1 MRKVRLY
8 GWLAREF
15 GREFELEVRTPA
27 EAVRAL
33 CVVAPGF
40 KDAIRRDTRHLYRV
54 LVGAEILD
62 PEKQLHDPA
71 GDVIRLVPVVA
82 GAKDGFTR
90 VLVGAALIGLALW
103 NPMGWAA
110 IGAKGAW
117 GLQAVLGI
125 GISTGLGGVSQ
136 LLAKQPGFDPSL
148 SSGPK
153 DDPTFTFAG
162 PVNTQA
168 QGYPVPVAYGRIRV
182 GSAIVSGG
190 IDSQAFR
197 RDHGAPDEAG
207 TRGGN
212 GDTTPWVWAIAPK

>member
-15 GREFELEVRTPA
+15 GREFDLEVRTPA

-33 CVVAPGF
+33 CVVLPGF
-40 KDAIRRDTRHLYRV
+40 REAIRRDTRHLYRV
-54 LVGAEILD
+54 LVGSEILD
-62 PEKQLHDPA
+62 PETQLNDPA
-71 GDVIRLVPVVA
+71 GDVIRLVPIVA
-82 GAKDGFTR
+82 GAKDAWGRILTGALLIWATSGWGWLFAEGS
-90 VLVGAALIGLALW
+90 LGAAF
-103 NPMGWAA
+103 MAA
-110 IGAKGAW
+110 G
-117 GLQAVLGI
+117 QGI
-125 GISTGLGGVSQ
+125 GIATALGGVSQ

>member
-1 MRKVRLY
+1 MRKIRLY

-33 CVVAPGF
+33 CVVLPGF
-40 KDAIRRDTRHLYRV
+40 KEAIRRDTRHLYRV

-90 VLVGAALIGLALW
+90 VLAGVALLWATSGWGWLFAEGSLGAAL
-103 NPMGWAA
+103 MAA
-110 IGAKGAW
+110 G
-117 GLQAVLGI
+117 QGI
-125 GISTGLGGVSQ
+125 GIATALGGVSQ

>member
-27 EAVRAL
+27 EAVKAL
-33 CVVAPGF
+33 CVVLPGF
-40 KDAIRRDTRHLYRV
+40 KEAIRRDTRHLYRV

-82 GAKDGFTR
+82 GAKDGFAR
-90 VLVGAALIGLALW
+90 VLVGAALIGLSLAT
-103 NPMGWAA
+103 GGAA
-110 IGAKGAW
+110 AGSFMAW
-117 GLQAVLGI
+117 VSTASMGI
-125 GISTGLGGVSQ
+125 GVSTALGGVSQ

-168 QGYPVPVAYGRIRV
+168 QGYPVPVAYGLIRV

-212 GDTTPWVWAIAPK
+212 GDATPWVWAIAPK

>member
-1 MRKVRLY
+1 MRMVRLY

-27 EAVRAL
+27 EAVKAL
-33 CVVAPGF
+33 CVVLPGF
-40 KDAIRRDTRHLYRV
+40 KEAIRRDTRHLYRV

-82 GAKDGFTR
+82 GAKDGWGRILTGALLIWATSGWGWLFAEGS
-90 VLVGAALIGLALW
+90 LGAAF
-103 NPMGWAA
+103 MAA
-110 IGAKGAW
+110 G
-117 GLQAVLGI
+117 QGI
-125 GISTGLGGVSQ
+125 GIATALGGVSQ
-136 LLAKQPGFDPSL
+136 LLAKQPIFDPSL
-148 SSGPK
+148 TSGPK
-153 DDPTFTFAG
+153 DTPTATFAG
-162 PVNTQA
+162 PVNTIG

-190 IDSQAFR
+190 IDSQTFR

-212 GDTTPWVWAIAPK
+212 GDATPWVWAIAAK